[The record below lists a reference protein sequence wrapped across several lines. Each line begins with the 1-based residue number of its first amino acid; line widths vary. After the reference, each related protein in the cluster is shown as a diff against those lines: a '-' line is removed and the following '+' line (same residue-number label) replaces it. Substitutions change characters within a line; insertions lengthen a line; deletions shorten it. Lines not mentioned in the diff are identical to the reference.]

1 MPPAPP
7 RTRRPSRRRQRAAS
21 RHRRCGRTRRTR
33 DRRASGAARCW
44 PPSGRGRSFLA
55 AWHVSL
61 VVSRSSRLLP
71 RTGTGEA
78 ATSLF
83 RHRARRARRASAVF
97 RQPWPLPARVTAG
110 QGVRLL
116 RPPRPPGVRDDLRR
130 VVEQRLHDPP
140 GLLDAILPREKLMIA
155 GQASVQQ
162 PLVRFERLAQFGGER
177 GVEVDRAPRAVAVLG
192 GDLQPQ
198 ARVGVDAQHDLVRL
212 HLLGRGQEGEPG
224 GAPQQE
230 PHLGD
235 LRRHRLAGAQED
247 RHARPAPVV
256 DLQPEGRERL
266 GGGPARHTGDIQVAL
281 VLAADVA
288 CRVGGWHRAEHL
300 GLLVPQVVRA
310 RPGRRVHRDEREH
323 LQQVILHHVT
333 QRPDGVVEPAAVFHA
348 EILGHRDLDGGHA
361 LAVPQLCEPDVGEAQ
376 VLQLDDRFLAE
387 EVVDA
392 QDLVLGQHL
401 VQPVVEGAGGCQVVT
416 ERFLHGD
423 PCAVQQARRGEVLDD
438 RAEQRRRHL
447 QVVQRPPAAA
457 DLRGEPGVQ
466 LAVCGIAVQVAQP
479 PGEPP
484 EHLLVERLAAA
495 GDRVLGAPYQL
506 LRGHLL
512 ARDADDPAPEQ
523 PAALQPVQ
531 RAERHLAGQVAGD
544 AEDHQRVRLLAA
556 VTQSQTSHV
565 ARCVLQPRHYPP
577 RPSRAGRVRGEAP
590 EPGCSRGPG
599 FYADGSERSYV
610 NAAAGHQLWAGRFH
624 GRAFR
629 GGGIH
634 RIPSGPCRRYRR
646 QRARSSDPGG
656 GGSTSRPR
664 QVQGGASRRG
674 GAEVRGQGQ
683 RDRELAR
690 GEGGGRGKFRGHAG
704 LASGN
709 GRGPVG
715 HRPRSIAADGG
726 VYPAADTWVAAVHA
740 TEHDFVPLGAAVVI
754 DDRRL
759 LTCAHVVAG
768 EGCARGPLWVAF
780 PKAENVLGR
789 RAVSSVVVAQPADVA
804 DLAVL
809 VLDRPVPAGV
819 TAAPLRC
826 PRPQDLVGKAW
837 WAFGF
842 AGGDPVGNAVDGVV
856 GASLGYGWVRLDT
869 GSRYQVERGF
879 SGSGLWS
886 PDYEAVVGVV
896 GQANDRGDARAIT
909 LYRADACLPEQNLR
923 RLSAWSVEAAG
934 ELALAAWGWALE
946 TDPEAGRHWRPRA
959 RGVTVDS
966 ERGYRFRG
974 RSAALTAITR
984 WLDRPEPDRRV
995 LVVTGSSGVGKSA
1008 VLGRVV
1014 TTADPGVAAELPPGD
1029 DAVRATLGSVACAVH
1044 AKGKTALEVAAEVAR
1059 AASAALPDQ
1068 VDDFAPAMRAALTG
1082 RGGERFNVI
1091 IDALD
1096 EAATA
1101 AQARLI
1107 ARRIVLPL
1115 AETCSGVGAQVVV
1128 GTRRR
1133 DEGGDL
1139 LSVFGDAIE
1148 VIDLDDTRFFARED
1162 LTAYATATL
1171 QLVGDKRPGNPY
1183 ADPAIAARTAGRIA
1197 ELSGRNFLV
1206 AGLIARAH
1214 GLHDTEAADPAE
1226 LSFPAT
1232 VDAALRDYLDL
1243 VAPVAGCPAESVLAA
1258 LAFAEPPGLP
1268 IDLWREAIVALEIG
1282 R

>member
-1 MPPAPP
+1 
-7 RTRRPSRRRQRAAS
+7 
-21 RHRRCGRTRRTR
+21 
-33 DRRASGAARCW
+33 
-44 PPSGRGRSFLA
+44 
-55 AWHVSL
+55 
-61 VVSRSSRLLP
+61 
-71 RTGTGEA
+71 
-78 ATSLF
+78 
-83 RHRARRARRASAVF
+83 
-97 RQPWPLPARVTAG
+97 
-110 QGVRLL
+110 
-116 RPPRPPGVRDDLRR
+116 
-130 VVEQRLHDPP
+130 
-140 GLLDAILPREKLMIA
+140 
-155 GQASVQQ
+155 
-162 PLVRFERLAQFGGER
+162 
-177 GVEVDRAPRAVAVLG
+177 
-192 GDLQPQ
+192 
-198 ARVGVDAQHDLVRL
+198 
-212 HLLGRGQEGEPG
+212 
-224 GAPQQE
+224 
-230 PHLGD
+230 
-235 LRRHRLAGAQED
+235 
-247 RHARPAPVV
+247 
-256 DLQPEGRERL
+256 
-266 GGGPARHTGDIQVAL
+266 
-281 VLAADVA
+281 
-288 CRVGGWHRAEHL
+288 
-300 GLLVPQVVRA
+300 
-310 RPGRRVHRDEREH
+310 
-323 LQQVILHHVT
+323 
-333 QRPDGVVEPAAVFHA
+333 
-348 EILGHRDLDGGHA
+348 
-361 LAVPQLCEPDVGEAQ
+361 
-376 VLQLDDRFLAE
+376 
-387 EVVDA
+387 
-392 QDLVLGQHL
+392 
-401 VQPVVEGAGGCQVVT
+401 
-416 ERFLHGD
+416 
-423 PCAVQQARRGEVLDD
+423 
-438 RAEQRRRHL
+438 
-447 QVVQRPPAAA
+447 
-457 DLRGEPGVQ
+457 
-466 LAVCGIAVQVAQP
+466 
-479 PGEPP
+479 
-484 EHLLVERLAAA
+484 
-495 GDRVLGAPYQL
+495 
-506 LRGHLL
+506 
-512 ARDADDPAPEQ
+512 
-523 PAALQPVQ
+523 
-531 RAERHLAGQVAGD
+531 
-544 AEDHQRVRLLAA
+544 
-556 VTQSQTSHV
+556 
-565 ARCVLQPRHYPP
+565 
-577 RPSRAGRVRGEAP
+577 
-590 EPGCSRGPG
+590 
-599 FYADGSERSYV
+599 
-610 NAAAGHQLWAGRFH
+610 
-624 GRAFR
+624 
-629 GGGIH
+629 
-634 RIPSGPCRRYRR
+634 
-646 QRARSSDPGG
+646 
-656 GGSTSRPR
+656 
-664 QVQGGASRRG
+664 
-674 GAEVRGQGQ
+674 
-683 RDRELAR
+683 
-690 GEGGGRGKFRGHAG
+690 
-704 LASGN
+704 
-709 GRGPVG
+709 
-715 HRPRSIAADGG
+715 
-726 VYPAADTWVAAVHA
+726 VAAVHA

-1171 QLVGDKRPGNPY
+1171 QLVGDERPGNPY

-1268 IDLWREAIVALEIG
+1268 IDLWREAIVALGGPQIG
-1282 R
+1282 EEQLSRFARSSAANFLVESGPPARPDPLAEGWRSGSPARSLPPAGPWPPTQSAPRHSGPVFRLFHQALNDALRRARSQAVSTADRERALYRAFVRYGRRGGWANAPGYLLRSLPAHAARAGMVDDLLLDDEYLLHADLRRLARVEDHATSEDGRRRARLLRLTPHALNAMPAVRAAMFSVTEALENLGNAYRGGRAVSYQARWASARPRGERTVLAGHTGWVGRPCSLVLGTRVLLASPGNDRAVRLWDPATGEQVRALHGHSRKVLAVCSLVAGGRVLLASAGHDGTVRVWDPATGKPLHVLRGHTRRVNDVCSLVAGGRVLLASAGRDRTVRVWDPATGEQRRVLAGHAGPVYGVCAFVSGSRALLASVSSDRTARVWDPDTEACLLVIPIHHPAFAVTWVAGALVAGLAVGVLAVELDPVLGAR